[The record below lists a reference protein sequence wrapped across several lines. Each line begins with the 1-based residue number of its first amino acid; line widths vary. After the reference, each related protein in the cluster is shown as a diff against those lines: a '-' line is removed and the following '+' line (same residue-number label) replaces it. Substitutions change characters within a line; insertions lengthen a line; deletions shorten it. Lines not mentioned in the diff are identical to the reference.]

1 MSCNPIVR
9 GVILLRPTGAMRPS
23 GAVIAILPRIAIQ
36 AEMTQRK
43 RKLIGTIALLALIVV
58 YALLALAVAIVL
70 QVRDANKV
78 AELIYYVVAGLLW
91 VVPAAWLISWMQ
103 KPDA

>member
-1 MSCNPIVR
+1 
-9 GVILLRPTGAMRPS
+9 
-23 GAVIAILPRIAIQ
+23 
-36 AEMTQRK
+36 MTQRK

-78 AELIYYVVAGLLW
+78 VAGLLW
-91 VVPAAWLISWMQ
+91 VVPAACLISWMQ

>member
-1 MSCNPIVR
+1 
-9 GVILLRPTGAMRPS
+9 
-23 GAVIAILPRIAIQ
+23 
-36 AEMTQRK
+36 MTQRK